1 MSHLLFDAIKREFN
15 LKNDAA
21 LAAFIGD
28 TRPSI
33 SVIRAGKKT
42 VPPLLI
48 LKIHKAT
55 KWPVSAIEALIEAK

>member
-1 MSHLLFDAIKREFN
+1 MSKTLLDAIKREFN

-21 LAAFIGD
+21 LAAFVGD

-33 SVIRAGKKT
+33 SLIQNGKKQVT
-42 VPPLLI
+42 PLLI

-55 KWPVSAIEALIEAK
+55 RWPVSAIEALIEAK